1 MKFVDR
7 SGYGKKC
14 LEISPSIHTSH
25 NILTLIHATVLVKR
39 QQTIYTDQP
48 DLI

>member
-1 MKFVDR
+1 MKSVGR

-14 LEISPSIHTSH
+14 LEISPSLHASY

-39 QQTIYTDQP
+39 RQTI
-48 DLI
+48 

>member
-14 LEISPSIHTSH
+14 LEISLSIYTSH
-25 NILTLIHATVLVKR
+25 NILTLIHAIVLVKR
-39 QQTIYTDQP
+39 QQTI
-48 DLI
+48 

>member
-14 LEISPSIHTSH
+14 LEISPSMHASH
-25 NILTLIHATVLVKR
+25 NILTLIHAIVLVKR
-39 QQTIYTDQP
+39 QQTI
-48 DLI
+48 

>member
-14 LEISPSIHTSH
+14 LEISPSMHASH
-25 NILTLIHATVLVKR
+25 NILILIHAIVLVKR
-39 QQTIYTDQP
+39 QQTI
-48 DLI
+48 